1 MIIFN
6 RIPLMKTTKILI
18 FALIGLLSMLKVN
31 AQQEPNFTQYM
42 YNMNVVNPAYAGSLG
57 TLSIGLLGRTQWT
70 EISDNP
76 KTVTFDAHA
85 PVGKRVGMGLS
96 VIADEIGPMKEQNI
110 YADISYTI
118 TTSEEGRL
126 AFGLKG
132 GVTLQKSDFSMI
144 ILPQSPDDPLFDE
157 NVDNTYPNFG
167 AGVFYYT
174 DKFYIGASVPNILK
188 SNHYNF
194 DSSQNVYTK
203 ASEEAHYFLTSGY
216 VFDLSESLKF
226 KPSVMLRGV
235 LNAPLSYDINANFLL
250 YDRFEMGASY
260 RNGSSVSG
268 LFNIG
273 VTREFRIGYAIDL
286 AIGELSSLSPGTTHE
301 VILLYE
307 ISFSK
312 KNIKSP
318 RFF

>member
-6 RIPLMKTTKILI
+6 RIPLMKTIKILI
-18 FALIGLLSMLKVN
+18 FALIGFLSLLKVN
-31 AQQEPNFTQYM
+31 AQQDPNYTQYM

-85 PVGKRVGMGLS
+85 PLGKKVGMGLS
-96 VIADEIGPMKEQNI
+96 LIADEIGPMKEQNI
-110 YADISYTI
+110 YVDLSYTI

-132 GVTLQKSDFSMI
+132 GVTLQKSDFTLI
-144 ILPQSPDDPLFDE
+144 VLPQDPNDPLFDE
-157 NVDNTYPNFG
+157 NVNNTYPNFG
-167 AGVFYYT
+167 AGVYYYT
-174 DKFYIGASVPNILK
+174 DKFYVGASVPNILK

-216 VFDLSESLKF
+216 VFDLSSTVRF

-235 LNAPLSYDINANFLL
+235 MNAPLSYDINANFLL
-250 YDRFEMGASY
+250 YDRFELGASY

-286 AIGELSSLSPGTTHE
+286 AIGELSSLSPGTSHE

-312 KNIKSP
+312 KDIKSP

>member
-18 FALIGLLSMLKVN
+18 FTLIGFLSLLKVN
-31 AQQEPNFTQYM
+31 AQQDPNYTQYM
-42 YNMNVVNPAYAGSLG
+42 YNLNIVNPAYAGSVG

-85 PVGKRVGMGLS
+85 PLGKRVGMGLS
-96 VIADEIGPMKEQNI
+96 LIADEIGPMKEQNI

-126 AFGLKG
+126 AFGLKA
-132 GVTLQKSDFSMI
+132 GVSLQKSDFSI
-144 ILPQSPDDPLFDE
+144 IVLPQDPDDPLFDE
-157 NVDNTYPNFG
+157 NIDNTYPNFG

-188 SNHYNF
+188 SKHYNF
-194 DSSQNVYTK
+194 DSSLNVYTK

-216 VFDLSESLKF
+216 VFDLSSIVRF

-250 YDRFEMGASY
+250 YDRFEVGASY

-286 AIGELSSLSPGTTHE
+286 AIGELSNLTPGTTHE

-307 ISFSK
+307 LSFSK

>member
-6 RIPLMKTTKILI
+6 RIPLMKTIKILI
-18 FALIGLLSMLKVN
+18 FTLIGFLSLLKVN
-31 AQQEPNFTQYM
+31 AQQDPNYTQYM

-85 PVGKRVGMGLS
+85 PLGKKVGMGLS
-96 VIADEIGPMKEQNI
+96 LIADEIGPMKEQNI
-110 YADISYTI
+110 YVDLSYTI
-118 TTSEEGRL
+118 TTSDVGRL

-132 GVTLQKSDFSMI
+132 GVTLQKSDFTLI
-144 ILPQSPDDPLFDE
+144 VLPQDPNDPLFDE
-157 NVDNTYPNFG
+157 NVNNTYPNFG
-167 AGVFYYT
+167 AGVYYYT
-174 DKFYIGASVPNILK
+174 DKFYVGASVPNILK

-216 VFDLSESLKF
+216 VFDLSSTVRF

-235 LNAPLSYDINANFLL
+235 MNAPLSYDINANFLL
-250 YDRFEMGASY
+250 YDRFELGASY

-286 AIGELSSLSPGTTHE
+286 AIGELSSLSPGTSHE

-312 KNIKSP
+312 KDIKSP

>member
-18 FALIGLLSMLKVN
+18 FTLIGFLSLLKVN
-31 AQQEPNFTQYM
+31 AQQDPNYTQYM
-42 YNMNVVNPAYAGSLG
+42 YNLNIVNPAYAGSVG

-85 PVGKRVGMGLS
+85 PLGKRVGMGLS
-96 VIADEIGPMKEQNI
+96 LIADEIGPMKEQNI

-126 AFGLKG
+126 AFGLKA
-132 GVTLQKSDFSMI
+132 GVSLQKSDFSI
-144 ILPQSPDDPLFDE
+144 IVLPQDPDDPLFDE
-157 NVDNTYPNFG
+157 NINNTYPNFG
-167 AGVFYYT
+167 AGIFYYT

-188 SNHYNF
+188 SKHYNF
-194 DSSQNVYTK
+194 DSSLNVYAK

-216 VFDLSESLKF
+216 VFDLSSIVRF

-250 YDRFEMGASY
+250 YDRFEVGASY

-286 AIGELSSLSPGTTHE
+286 AIGELSNLTPGTTHE

-307 ISFSK
+307 LSFSK

>member
-6 RIPLMKTTKILI
+6 RIPLMKTIKILI
-18 FALIGLLSMLKVN
+18 FTLIGFLSLLKVN
-31 AQQEPNFTQYM
+31 AQQDPNYTQYM

-85 PVGKRVGMGLS
+85 PLGKKVGMGLS
-96 VIADEIGPMKEQNI
+96 LIADEIGPMKEQNI
-110 YADISYTI
+110 YVDLSYTI
-118 TTSEEGRL
+118 TTSDVGRL

-132 GVTLQKSDFSMI
+132 GVTLQKSDFTLI
-144 ILPQSPDDPLFDE
+144 VLPQDPNDPLFDE
-157 NVDNTYPNFG
+157 NVNNTYPNFG
-167 AGVFYYT
+167 AGVYYYT
-174 DKFYIGASVPNILK
+174 DKFYVGASVPNILK

-216 VFDLSESLKF
+216 VFDLSSTVRF

-235 LNAPLSYDINANFLL
+235 MNAPLSYDINANFLL
-250 YDRFEMGASY
+250 YDRFELGASY

-286 AIGELSSLSPGTTHE
+286 AIGELSSLSPGLTHE

-312 KNIKSP
+312 KDIKSP

>member
-6 RIPLMKTTKILI
+6 RIPLMKTNKLLI
-18 FALIGLLSMLKVN
+18 FALIGFFSVLKMS
-31 AQQEPNFTQYM
+31 AQQDPNYTQYM
-42 YNMNVVNPAYAGSLG
+42 YNVNIVNPAYAGSLG

-76 KTVTFDAHA
+76 KTVTFGAHA
-85 PVGKRVGMGLS
+85 PVGRRVGMGLS
-96 VIADEIGPMKEQNI
+96 FIADEIGPMKEQNI
-110 YADISYTI
+110 YADISYTL

-132 GVTLQKSDFSMI
+132 GVTLQKSDFSLI
-144 ILPQSPDDPLFDE
+144 ILPQDPDDPLFDE
-157 NVDNTYPNFG
+157 NIDNTYPNFG

-174 DKFYIGASVPNILK
+174 DKFYVGASVPNILK
-188 SNHYNF
+188 SKHYNF
-194 DSSQNVYTK
+194 DSSQNMYTK

-216 VFDLSESLKF
+216 VFNLSESLKF

-250 YDRFEMGASY
+250 FDRFEMGASY

-273 VTREFRIGYAIDL
+273 VSREFRIGYAIDL
-286 AIGELSSLSPGTTHE
+286 AIGELANLTPGATHE
-301 VILLYE
+301 IILLYE

>member
-1 MIIFN
+1 MIGF
-6 RIPLMKTTKILI
+6 LSLI
-18 FALIGLLSMLKVN
+18 NVN
-31 AQQEPNFTQYM
+31 AQQDPNYTQYM
-42 YNMNVVNPAYAGSLG
+42 YNVNIVNPAYAGSLG

-70 EISDNP
+70 EISNNP
-76 KTVTFDAHA
+76 KTVTFGAHA
-85 PVGKRVGMGLS
+85 PIGRRVGMGLS
-96 VIADEIGPMKEQNI
+96 IIADEIGPMKEQNI
-110 YADISYTI
+110 YADISYTL

-126 AFGLKG
+126 AFGLKA
-132 GVTLQKSDFSMI
+132 GVTLQRSDFSLI
-144 ILPQSPDDPLFDE
+144 ILPQDPDDPLFDE
-157 NVDNTYPNFG
+157 NIDNTYPNFG
-167 AGVFYYT
+167 AGIFYYT

-216 VFDLSESLKF
+216 VFQLTESLKF

-235 LNAPLSYDINANFLL
+235 LNAPLSYDVNANFLL

-273 VTREFRIGYAIDL
+273 VSREFRIGYAIDL
-286 AIGELSSLSPGTTHE
+286 AIGELSSLTPGATHE